1 MCIWYVNELLNLNKW
16 SNYDR
21 EFFDKNVIHDY
32 CIKYFFGYD
41 FGVHCVRRLVGKK
54 DTILLCNIVLK
65 KHFLVI
71 QK

>member
-41 FGVHCVRRLVGKK
+41 FGVYCVRR
-54 DTILLCNIVLK
+54 
-65 KHFLVI
+65 
-71 QK
+71 